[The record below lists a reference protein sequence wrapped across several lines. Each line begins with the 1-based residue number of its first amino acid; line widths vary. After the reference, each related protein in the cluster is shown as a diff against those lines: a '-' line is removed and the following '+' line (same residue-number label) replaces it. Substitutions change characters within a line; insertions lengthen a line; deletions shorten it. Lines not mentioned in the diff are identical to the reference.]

1 MDTGVSKMKTKK
13 KTNQEILLYGYELLY
28 KNLGPVDY
36 TRFLQQLETGNGD
49 YTKQR
54 DQWLGKHS
62 IDSVYSAL
70 SVKKR
75 KVGV

>member
-1 MDTGVSKMKTKK
+1 MKTKK

-70 SVKKR
+70 SSQKKR
-75 KVGV
+75 KVVHS

>member
-1 MDTGVSKMKTKK
+1 MKTKK
-13 KTNQEILLYGYELLY
+13 KTNLEILLYGYELLY

-62 IDSVYSAL
+62 IDSIYSVL
-70 SVKKR
+70 SSQKKR
-75 KVGV
+75 KVA